1 MLVGSFFL
9 QMKLT
14 FEIDYLLVMIGGRK
28 FEEFNQRSR
37 QKVKAMTKTK
47 LKCSKIIFSNCR
59 VDCGQNCKDPRRA
72 LMNHPDMR

>member
-9 QMKLT
+9 QMKLI
-14 FEIDYLLVMIGGRK
+14 FEIDYLLVMI
-28 FEEFNQRSR
+28 EEFNQRSR
-37 QKVKAMTKTK
+37 QTVKAMTKTK

-59 VDCGQNCKDPRRA
+59 VDCGQNCKDPRGA